1 MEHPLLCESMQWSQ
15 VSQQVVLGGTSING
29 VSKTASFTC
38 RNLPQVISFL
48 PKPNKTETEKWIMA
62 WKAAE
67 NSKTFCQKTL
77 KTSSTGDS
85 FCILSVG
92 NVNKQKN
99 KKNHGWIDLK
109 YYFNKAFG
117 TALFLPH
124 YPVFSIM
131 LGSHNLY
138 NTWRSLIVQAWK
150 WSWFGRF
157 NKSSKSKHMLDFNV
171 KMPKS
176 TDETKC
182 NPP

>member
-15 VSQQVVLGGTSING
+15 LSQQVVLGETSING

-38 RNLPQVISFL
+38 RNLAQVISFL

-67 NSKTFCQKTL
+67 NSFC
-77 KTSSTGDS
+77 

-92 NVNKQKN
+92 NVNKQKKP
-99 KKNHGWIDLK
+99 KKKGWIDLK

-157 NKSSKSKHMLDFNV
+157 NKSSKSNHMLDFNV
-171 KMPKS
+171 KTPKS